1 MDLFEAL
8 YTTRAMRR
16 VKPDPI
22 SDDVV
27 ARIMDAAI
35 RAPSGGNQQ
44 RWRFLLV
51 TDETTKVTLG
61 GWYREGLT
69 ELNRTQYKAVSE
81 LIEHGDPDDPAVI
94 AAKKTSASANWLA
107 DNFTA
112 VPLLLFAFGKERG
125 ESSIFPALWS
135 AMLAARAEGVGTSLT
150 TLLFKFRAA
159 EVLELLGVPTD
170 GEWIPMAMVTFGY
183 PTGRWD
189 VARRQPPHEVTY
201 AERWGQAPA
210 WRVDAPVWT
219 AG

>member
-22 SDDVV
+22 PDDVV

-51 TDETTKVTLG
+51 TDAATKATLA

-69 ELNRTQYKAVSE
+69 ELNRTQYQAVME

-94 AAKKTSASANWLA
+94 QARSTSASANWLA
-107 DNFTA
+107 DNFAT
-112 VPLLLFAFGKERG
+112 VPLLLFAFGKAAG
-125 ESSIFPALWS
+125 ESSLYPALWS
-135 AMLAARAEGVGTSLT
+135 AMLAARAEGD
-150 TLLFKFRAA
+150 RH
-159 EVLELLGVPTD
+159 
-170 GEWIPMAMVTFGY
+170 
-183 PTGRWD
+183 
-189 VARRQPPHEVTY
+189 AR
-201 AERWGQAPA
+201 
-210 WRVDAPVWT
+210 
-219 AG
+219 